1 MGQFL
6 INEEDD
12 TYVGCNMKKV
22 CRQTFV
28 KTPNTF
34 IPVDKDIVP
43 ASRTGYTNT
52 SYNKTQII

>member
-22 CRQTFV
+22 RRQTFV

-43 ASRTGYTNT
+43 VSRTGGKHLT
-52 SYNKTQII
+52 